1 MRTPEHA
8 CRRALS
14 IRNIR
19 ENIVGI
25 DTEVPLLDGS
35 CRAYIHF
42 DNAAS
47 TPALRP
53 VFDRVNEFMDWYS
66 SVHRGTG
73 FKSQVASQAYEK
85 AHEIVCDFV
94 GADPRTHTVILG
106 KNSTEALNK
115 LARRIPLEAGDVIIS
130 SLMEHHS
137 NDLPWRAVA
146 QVERV
151 RVDEQGALD
160 EAHLDYL
167 LDKHAGRVRLV
178 AITGATNVTGII
190 NPIHRIAEKTH
201 AVGAEIL
208 VDAAQ
213 LAPHRA
219 VDMRPGDDPSR
230 LDFVVLS
237 AHKMYA
243 PYGTG
248 ALIGQRET
256 FLQGDPEMVGGGTVD
271 AVTVD
276 QVRWTG
282 LPDKEEAGSPNV
294 VGAVALAQAMLSLKQ
309 IGMAALAEHET
320 RLTTHLLQ
328 QMTRI
333 KGVQVFGPTDP
344 ARAAERTATIPF
356 AVSGMSHYLVAAIL
370 SAEGGIGVRSGCFCA
385 HPYLLHMLQ
394 VDSEKA
400 VKYQDEIRRGIRS
413 NLPGLVRVSLG
424 CYNNESEVDRFI
436 TLLEKIVRREYQGDY
451 VQDPGSGA
459 YRPKGFNPELERF
472 FKLE

>member
-1 MRTPEHA
+1 MRTPAHSS
-8 CRRALS
+8 RPALS
-14 IRNIR
+14 IRNVR
-19 ENIVGI
+19 EQIVGI
-25 DTEVPLLDGS
+25 DTKVPLLDGS
-35 CRAYIHF
+35 CQTYLHF

-66 SVHRGTG
+66 SVHRGAG
-73 FKSQVASQAYEK
+73 FKSQVASQAYED

-94 GADPRTHTVILG
+94 GADPGTHTVILG

-115 LARRIPLEAGDVIIS
+115 LARRIPLAAGDVIIS

-160 EAHLDYL
+160 EAHLDHL
-167 LDKHAGRVRLV
+167 LDRHAGRVRLV
-178 AITGATNVTGII
+178 AITGASNVTGII

-248 ALIGQRET
+248 ALIGHRET
-256 FLQGDPEMVGGGTVD
+256 FRQGDPEMVGGGTVD
-271 AVTVD
+271 IVTMDHV
-276 QVRWTG
+276 QWAG
-282 LPDKEEAGSPNV
+282 LPEKEEAGSPNV
-294 VGAVALAQAMLSLKQ
+294 VGAVALAQAILSLKQ
-309 IGMAALAEHET
+309 IGMAALTEHET
-320 RLTTHLLQ
+320 QLTTYLLQ

-333 KGVQVFGPTDP
+333 QGVQVFGPADP

-356 AVSGMSHYLVAAIL
+356 AVPGMSHYLVAAIL

-385 HPYLLHMLQ
+385 HPYLLHLLA
-394 VDSEKA
+394 VDSETA
-400 VKYQDEIRRGIRS
+400 TNYLDEIRRGIRS

-424 CYNNESEVDRFI
+424 CYNNESEVDRLV
-436 TLLEKIVRREYQGDY
+436 TLLKKIVRREYQGNY
-451 VQDPGSGA
+451 VQDPSSGA
-459 YRPKGFNPELERF
+459 YRPEGFNPELERF